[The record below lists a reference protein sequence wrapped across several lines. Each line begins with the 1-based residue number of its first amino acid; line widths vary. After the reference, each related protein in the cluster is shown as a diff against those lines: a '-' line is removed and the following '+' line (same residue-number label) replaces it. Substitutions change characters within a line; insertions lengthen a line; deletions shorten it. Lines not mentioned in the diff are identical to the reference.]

1 MLTLCM
7 DLDGEYEGD
16 TFVLYTASDTI
27 YRSLTKP
34 EHSALIAQAFEE
46 IGVAEHEL
54 RLRGKKTDDFQKN
67 LSAIKE
73 TFGGVKIDV
82 K

>member
-1 MLTLCM
+1 M
-7 DLDGEYEGD
+7 DLDGEYDGD

-27 YRSLTKP
+27 YRSLTKA
-34 EHSALIAQAFEE
+34 EHSALIGQALEE
-46 IGVAEHEL
+46 IGVDNFEL

-67 LSAIKE
+67 LNAIKE
-73 TFGGVKIDV
+73 TFGGVKVDV